1 LPGPANRLK
10 LGVDYTPGVAMRH
23 LLAIALIATVAAGAA
38 ASAAPDRQTAR
49 KACSNRWSSMSGS
62 ERGDTRR
69 QDFIAKCLKSA
80 PATAAKPGGA
90 GAMAKPAP
98 EGGGQP

>member
-1 LPGPANRLK
+1 MRRL
-10 LGVDYTPGVAMRH
+10 LVIALV
-23 LLAIALIATVAAGAA
+23 AIAAAGTA

-69 QDFIAKCLKSA
+69 QDFIAKCLKGA
-80 PATAAKPGGA
+80 PAVPAMTAKPDEA
-90 GAMAKPAP
+90 GSMAKPVPTP
-98 EGGGQP
+98 EDGGGQP